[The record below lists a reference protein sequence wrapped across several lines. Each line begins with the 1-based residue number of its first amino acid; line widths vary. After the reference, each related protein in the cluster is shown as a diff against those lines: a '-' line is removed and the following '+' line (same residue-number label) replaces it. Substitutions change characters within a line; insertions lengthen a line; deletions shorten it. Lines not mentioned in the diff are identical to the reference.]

1 MTRRFELTE
10 GAAYKFCEIA
20 VVDRTTTVR
29 AGRIG
34 TPGEAKAKQHPSPK
48 AAQSAAELL
57 IWERLAEGF
66 REVPVPAAV
75 PGGAANP
82 TPTSEVVKLP
92 PGDKPIRVVLERHGE
107 TLTHELHE
115 GRVSVGGEPV
125 SFGSMSRARDHLERI
140 LAEDQAAGWRVVKV
154 AAFKPKPHET
164 LVAPSTTMQG
174 RTWVVKLEDE
184 GPQLVPRKT
193 VVQILDELAT
203 RAPQALHL
211 RCGATWPGTH
221 WEKAITG
228 RTFPSLTA
236 FVFDEPSDTE
246 DRQRD
251 NSLGDLGATLIAMP
265 NLERL
270 FAVGDLRLG
279 PTTHGA
285 ATALVLGGN
294 PHPRRLLEGLGQS
307 VFPRLE
313 HLALS
318 LSADEGP
325 LAPRVAA
332 SLRTLAAE
340 RLARVD
346 LVGLDSVPDTLAA
359 LAALGEVGWSTL
371 MLHGESDEDALVE
384 AVEHHA
390 AWLGR
395 FATIGLPVGD
405 TLSEE
410 AQSRIAALLP
420 RLTDTSAAESLFLP
434 TTYEGWLA

>member
-1 MTRRFELTE
+1 
-10 GAAYKFCEIA
+10 
-20 VVDRTTTVR
+20 
-29 AGRIG
+29 
-34 TPGEAKAKQHPSPK
+34 
-48 AAQSAAELL
+48 
-57 IWERLAEGF
+57 
-66 REVPVPAAV
+66 
-75 PGGAANP
+75 
-82 TPTSEVVKLP
+82 
-92 PGDKPIRVVLERHGE
+92 
-107 TLTHELHE
+107 
-115 GRVSVGGEPV
+115 
-125 SFGSMSRARDHLERI
+125 
-140 LAEDQAAGWRVVKV
+140 
-154 AAFKPKPHET
+154 
-164 LVAPSTTMQG
+164 
-174 RTWVVKLEDE
+174 
-184 GPQLVPRKT
+184 
-193 VVQILDELAT
+193 
-203 RAPQALHL
+203 
-211 RCGATWPGTH
+211 
-221 WEKAITG
+221 
-228 RTFPSLTA
+228 
-236 FVFDEPSDTE
+236 
-246 DRQRD
+246 
-251 NSLGDLGATLIAMP
+251 
-265 NLERL
+265 
-270 FAVGDLRLG
+270 
-279 PTTHGA
+279 HGA

-359 LAALGEVGWSTL
+359 LAAQEPKNGHLKSALAALGEVGWSTL
-371 MLHGESDEDALVE
+371 MLHGEIDEDALVE